1 MVLVFF
7 IIYLL
12 VCGHFA
18 AVVLERLFGLS
29 NKFTR
34 KILGIFAVFVSLGW
48 LAGAALLFVP
58 LNFWVLAIIFILNAV
73 VHLVA
78 YKWAS
83 KKEKP
88 EFTVLSK
95 DELYLSHTLGAK
107 AGVVL
112 FLGLVAYG
120 FYVLASS
127 QTGASILTPWQV
139 IKPQYIIIFFLSVFI
154 LSLLVFARLKTKT
167 ILLCLIIQTFLLVS
181 FLPFTH
187 RLLYGADGWRHIANE
202 QRFLD
207 GKSFLKAQLVGET
220 PTEAEKLSMTSKVGQ
235 LSYSSFWASNVILAK
250 VFKTDLVQ
258 VTKWFLPLL
267 WSLIFPV
274 LLFEIALA
282 FGWGKKESL
291 FVAWLGLLPFA
302 WQAAGGF
309 SLPVNLGLLTWLF
322 ALILLLKRMQMP
334 NKEQKLILLLVGL
347 GLVFG
352 YALYFILFWV
362 AWIVTEV
369 LIKMSLQETVATKQS
384 SSLIVSVLGL
394 LRRFATTSRLAMAA
408 LVMTVIPVV
417 ELIAGYGRFDVQLN
431 WLGQI
436 KQLFG
441 NFIGL
446 YLASGPRPHDIATGN
461 ILFNQTPVY
470 AFVSNIFTQWRW
482 WIVVF
487 CIGFLLVGLYGLV
500 CAWKQKQ
507 VVGYWLA
514 IIGTGSIGGYI
525 ITNYFLSGDHIL
537 ARRLDGVI
545 ALFLIILF
553 FSGLYELLVKIKRH
567 LTKNN
572 FKTVQASI
580 HVAGIC
586 VLSVAIVA
594 AFSLGPDTGTVSTNE
609 YEAASYIWSAE
620 KDAGTKC
627 VLGDTYFLLALEAV
641 SSKEII
647 GGNFPI
653 DANFGQPERVQL
665 FEQSKQVINNALLQ
679 QIGVATN
686 AGHCWIVGS
695 TADFEKQSIAT
706 AAGVRLFG
714 DVAVVKYSILK

>member
-1 MVLVFF
+1 MAFVLFV
-7 IIYLL
+7 IYLFI
-12 VCGHFA
+12 CGHFA

-58 LNFWVLAIIFILNAV
+58 LNFWVLSIIFILNAV
-73 VHLVA
+73 VHLAA

-127 QTGASILTPWQV
+127 QTGSSILTPWQV

-154 LSLLVFARLKTKT
+154 LGLLVFARLKTKT

-187 RLLYGADGWRHIANE
+187 TLLYGADGWRHIANE

-207 GKSFLKAQLVGET
+207 GKPFLKAQLVGEA
-220 PTEAEKLSMTSKVGQ
+220 PTEAEKLNMTSKIGQ

-258 VTKWFLPLL
+258 VTKWFLPVL
-267 WSLIFPV
+267 WSLVFPI

-309 SLPVNLGLLTWLF
+309 SLPVNLGMLGWLL
-322 ALILLLKRMQMP
+322 ALLLLLKRMQMP
-334 NKEQKLILLLVGL
+334 SKEQKLILLLVGL

-362 AWIVTEV
+362 AWVVAEV
-369 LIKMSLQETVATKQS
+369 LIKMSLRETAATKQPPG
-384 SSLIVSVLGL
+384 LVVSASGL
-394 LRRFATTSRLAMAA
+394 LRRFAAAPLLAMTAV
-408 LVMTVIPVV
+408 VMVVIPVV
-417 ELIAGYGRFDVQLN
+417 ELIARYSRFDTQLN

-441 NFIGL
+441 NFTGL
-446 YLASGPRPHDIATGN
+446 YLVSGPRPHDIATGN

-572 FKTVQASI
+572 FKTVQVSI
-580 HVAGIC
+580 HVIGIC

-594 AFSLGPDTGTVSTNE
+594 AYSLGPDTGTVSANE

-620 KDAGTKC
+620 KDVGTKC

-679 QIGVATN
+679 QIGTVTN